1 MTLPL
6 PKSSPFSDASQALR
20 RQMWLAAGVAV
31 AMLGVAA
38 LGARGYVDRGIG
50 LAAGGF
56 AALALALAAVL
67 GWQARKQALADRELA
82 GKREMIVTLTALLG
96 RQDDATLERIA
107 GTRGT
112 QAEVARMLLDGRQPR
127 P

>member
-1 MTLPL
+1 MAFVAPRA
-6 PKSSPFSDASQALR
+6 SPFSDASQALR
-20 RQMWLAAGVAV
+20 RQMWLMALVAV
-31 AMLGVAA
+31 VMLGVAA
-38 LGARGYVDRGIG
+38 LGARGYVDPWVG

-56 AALALALAAVL
+56 AALALVLAGVL
-67 GWQARKQALADRELA
+67 GLQARRQALADRELA

-112 QAEVARMLLDGRQPR
+112 QAEVARMLLEGRKAR
-127 P
+127 S

>member
-1 MTLPL
+1 MAFVAPRA
-6 PKSSPFSDASQALR
+6 SPFSDASQVLR
-20 RQMWLAAGVAV
+20 RQMWLMALVAV
-31 AMLGVAA
+31 VMLGVAA
-38 LGARGYVDRGIG
+38 LGARGYVDPWVG

-56 AALALALAAVL
+56 AALALVLAGVL
-67 GWQARKQALADRELA
+67 GLQARRQALADRELA

-112 QAEVARMLLDGRQPR
+112 QAEVARMLLEGRKAR
-127 P
+127 S

>member
-1 MTLPL
+1 MALL
-6 PKSSPFSDASQALR
+6 APKASPFSDASQAVR
-20 RQMWLAAGVAV
+20 RQMWLMACIAV

-38 LGARGYVDRGIG
+38 LGARGQVDPWIG
-50 LAAGGF
+50 MAAGGL
-56 AALALALAAVL
+56 AALALVLTGVL
-67 GWQARKQALADRELA
+67 GLQARRQALADRELA

-112 QAEVARMLLDGRQPR
+112 QAEVARMLLDGRQGKE
-127 P
+127 

>member
-1 MTLPL
+1 MIRL

-56 AALALALAAVL
+56 AALALSLAAVL

-112 QAEVARMLLDGRQPR
+112 QAEVARMLLDGRQTR

>member
-1 MTLPL
+1 MAFIS
-6 PKSSPFSDASQALR
+6 PKDSPFSDASQALR
-20 RQMWLAAGVAV
+20 RQMWLMALVAV
-31 AMLGVAA
+31 TMLGVAA
-38 LGARGYVDRGIG
+38 LGARGYVDPWLG

-56 AALALALAAVL
+56 AALALVLAGVL
-67 GWQARKQALADRELA
+67 GLQARRQALADRELA

-112 QAEVARMLLDGRQPR
+112 QAEVARMLLDGRKAR
-127 P
+127 S